1 MIYLRFFLIPIVALL
16 PWAACLDRT
25 LRRCEITGHDVNT
38 AVYTVRQDAERK
50 NTEWTAGT

>member
-25 LRRCEITGHDVNT
+25 LRRCEITGHDVSR
-38 AVYTVRQDAERK
+38 AVYTVQQDARPK
-50 NTEWTAGT
+50 NTEWAAGA